1 MRVPIIGYYM
11 IIGSIP
17 RGTKLIMLNPL
28 VYVHTIFTRY
38 LVLSEQH

>member
-11 IIGSIP
+11 IIGCIT

-28 VYVHTIFTRY
+28 VYVRTIFTRY